1 MLILSMISELLH
13 LTSNHIQF
21 CSVFTK
27 TALSPVPVRLQRRVA
42 PQIKA
47 YVSGNI
53 YCQKAQ
59 TLKWPRL
66 ITIRVGRRGTWFLE
80 VQLWKLPERPS
91 HARKF

>member
-47 YVSGNI
+47 YLSGFNC
-53 YCQKAQ
+53 CQKAQ

-80 VQLWKLPERPS
+80 VQLWTLPERPS